1 MNPYLPEMLRLASL
15 FLFLILQKFV
25 VTVYFSFSFHISLY
39 GKTHD
44 LVVSSLPH
52 VGSPS
57 FPIIK
62 SLDRPRL
69 LPVFLFGLVTQFLR
83 ECNA

>member
-1 MNPYLPEMLRLASL
+1 MKPYLPEMLCLVSL

-52 VGSPS
+52 VGCPS
-57 FPIIK
+57 FLIIK
-62 SLDRPRL
+62 ALDRPRL
-69 LPVFLFGLVTQFLR
+69 LPRFSYQFSFLVSSR
-83 ECNA
+83 NS